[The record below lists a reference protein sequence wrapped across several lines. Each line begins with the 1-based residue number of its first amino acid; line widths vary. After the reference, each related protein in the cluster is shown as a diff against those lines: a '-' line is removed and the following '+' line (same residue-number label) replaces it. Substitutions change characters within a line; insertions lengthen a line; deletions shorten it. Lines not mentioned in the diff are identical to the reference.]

1 MGTATEKNMQYFE
14 ATGQINPITVTDT
27 RASTSPWSVSA
38 SVGDFTDNGKTFK
51 GSFLG
56 WSPKVVTPGAGAVA
70 GAAVNSGY
78 DGGDGLSVS
87 RLLGAAPV
95 GHDRSAGVVGADL
108 DLKIPNT
115 IDKGSYR
122 ATLTLT
128 ALAG

>member
-1 MGTATEKNMQYFE
+1 MGAE
-14 ATGQINPITVTDT
+14 G
-27 RASTSPWSVSA
+27 RH
-38 SVGDFTDNGKTFK
+38 
-51 GSFLG
+51 
-56 WSPKVVTPGAGAVA
+56 PGAGAVA

-87 RLLGAAPV
+87 RLLGSAPT